1 MEENNYEIL
10 ETVCATTSDNHHY
23 LILQAKDNQTGDIV
37 WAVGDSQVCAIA
49 SEDFVRNRKINYK
62 DVCIQEFPYQM
73 NTPESVGNWRPLI
86 QELVEI
92 TLQKYMEYDGLV
104 RLYPQWLPEDVNP
117 GMGRELYQE
126 WSKDIDHIILFANN
140 TMEMVPRR
148 DATMEMASPMI

>member
-37 WAVGDSQVCAIA
+37 WAVGDNLVCAIA
-49 SEDFVRNRKINYK
+49 SDDFVRNRKVNYK
-62 DVCIQEFPYQM
+62 DVCIQEFPYQK

-86 QELVEI
+86 
-92 TLQKYMEYDGLV
+92 
-104 RLYPQWLPEDVNP
+104 
-117 GMGRELYQE
+117 
-126 WSKDIDHIILFANN
+126 H

-148 DATMEMASPMI
+148 DTMEMASPMI